1 MKNFKSDPTNQ
12 LIIAFLIL
20 LGVLLLF
27 SCNPVKRVMKDKS
40 LFDQV
45 AEEVIKRGYC
55 SNDTIIVSKSDT
67 TITIDSLVTIQI
79 DSIIHRDD
87 TVYFWANKI
96 YNYKEKVF
104 IRDTIKQ
111 VVKDSSL
118 INKLNQINA
127 NQKQEIVKLKLDKKN
142 LRVMLGAAFLSLA
155 FAIIGLY
162 FAIKYKK

>member
-1 MKNFKSDPTNQ
+1 
-12 LIIAFLIL
+12 
-20 LGVLLLF
+20 VLLLF
-27 SCNPVKRVMKDKS
+27 SCNPVKKVLKNDN
-40 LFDQV
+40 LFEQV
-45 AEEVIKRGYC
+45 AEEVIKRGLC

-111 VVKDSSL
+111 ILKDSSL
-118 INKLNQINA
+118 INVLSKNVKDKDQQIA
-127 NQKQEIVKLKLDKKN
+127 KLKDDIRKKN
-142 LRVMLGAAFLSLA
+142 IMLGGAFLNIL
-155 FAIIGLY
+155 FAIVGLY

>member
-1 MKNFKSDPTNQ
+1 
-12 LIIAFLIL
+12 
-20 LGVLLLF
+20 
-27 SCNPVKRVMKDKS
+27 MKDKS

-67 TITIDSLVTIQI
+67 TITIDSLVTIEI

-104 IRDTIKQ
+104 IKDTIKQ

-118 INKLNQINA
+118 INKLSQINES
-127 NQKQEIVKLKLDKKN
+127 QKQEIVKLKIDKKN

-155 FAIIGLY
+155 FAVIGLY